1 MFESFELESGGKGL
15 TATARK
21 EPCTSG
27 ALRRSACKGLIG
39 MLAIALVI
47 TSTAPAD
54 ASTETLKRS
63 VSNMTQGPLDMALS
77 PITTAINLTQ
87 KMMDVDD
94 SVAVRVIFAVPGYIW
109 TTGVGMG
116 GGALRTVTGLL
127 EVVPGLLLIPCEADL
142 DPLFDPVDR
151 APALVDIETPC
162 CLYVKFGID
171 YTTVGN

>member
-1 MFESFELESGGKGL
+1 MFESFEFESRGEGL
-15 TATARK
+15 TATTR
-21 EPCTSG
+21 EGLCVTG
-27 ALRRSACKGLIG
+27 VLRSSAWKGLIG
-39 MLAIALVI
+39 MLAVALIV
-47 TSTAPAD
+47 TSTTPAS

-63 VSNMTQGPLDMALS
+63 VSNILWGPFDMALS
-77 PITTAINLTQ
+77 PVTTAINLTR

-116 GGALRTVTGLL
+116 GGGLRAITGCL
-127 EVVPGLLLIPCEADL
+127 ELVPGLLLIPFEADL

-162 CLYVKFGID
+162 CLYMKFGID
-171 YTTVGN
+171 YTTVGY